1 MNKIELAKYLSQ
13 KFNFD
18 YLNSSIDDVE
28 RKRRLAELT
37 KRFESQSN
45 FASVNF
51 SNSGYVEDSNGI
63 PDLDENFAAERAL
76 LDIRRHLIRADL
88 EKSLT
93 GQINA
98 KNEITRRN
106 KQRKLEF
113 EESLQ
118 KNY

>member
-1 MNKIELAKYLSQ
+1 MSKLTEFLSVSA
-13 KFNFD
+13 NFQYICD
-18 YLNSSIDDVE
+18 APNDFE
-28 RKRRLAELT
+28 KKRRIEQLKTE
-37 KRFESQSN
+37 FESQSK
-45 FASVNF
+45 FSSVNF
-51 SNSGYVEDSNGI
+51 NDSGYIEDSNGV

-76 LDIRRHLIRADL
+76 LDIRRHIIRADL

-93 GQINA
+93 GQIQA

-113 EESLQ
+113 EKQLQ